1 MRVSRATDADKG
13 RNLVVIVWAYRSQ
26 EVVLCPIKDVAG
38 GNSEKTTVCTVYTK
52 AVVRT
57 PIAIILW

>member
-13 RNLVVIVWAYRSQ
+13 YNLFVIVWAYRSQ

-38 GNSEKTTVCTVYTK
+38 GNSEKITVCTYYTK
-52 AVVRT
+52 NVVRT
-57 PIAIILW
+57 PMALIL